1 MLIDGR
7 MKLTENDE
15 IMYNYLKH
23 YNIDVTI
30 VATKYDKIKPKD
42 RKKVMTMV
50 EESIDFNEGDDF
62 VYFSSVTKKVEKQFT
77 V

>member
-30 VATKYDKIKPKD
+30 VATKYDK
-42 RKKVMTMV
+42 
-50 EESIDFNEGDDF
+50 
-62 VYFSSVTKKVEKQFT
+62 
-77 V
+77 

>member
-1 MLIDGR
+1 
-7 MKLTENDE
+7 
-15 IMYNYLKH
+15 
-23 YNIDVTI
+23 
-30 VATKYDKIKPKD
+30 
-42 RKKVMTMV
+42 MTMV